1 MNPALETLM
10 LAFSSEGGIPV
21 PGRCL
26 FLGAEAHPLLKS
38 WRDLTA
44 VQPHKPLADIWRR
57 AGFTAPVETPEGRWP
72 VVLLLPGKS
81 RDEIL
86 ASFAL
91 ARDHLEPGGTLVAAL
106 PNTTGASRFEK
117 EFARATGSV
126 HSIQKNKSRVFH
138 ATDEGT
144 WNEALFEQ
152 WRTLGEP
159 RAIPG
164 TSHTTRAGIFSHG
177 EIDAGSQFLVAHL
190 PTDLRGKVADLGA
203 GWGFLSAEALRLAPG
218 IQRIHLFES
227 DGRALA
233 CARSNLAEWG
243 DRPVFSW
250 HDVTTG
256 LPGLYDVILTNPPF
270 HSGRDTDVDLGRA
283 FVTSAARALGRTGRL
298 YLVAN
303 RHLPYEAV
311 LKAEGLGYERLAED
325 KTYKV
330 ILARKP

>member
-1 MNPALETLM
+1 MNPALETL
-10 LAFSSEGGIPV
+10 LLPFSSEGGIPV

-26 FLGAEAHPLLKS
+26 FLGAEAHPLLKG
-38 WRDLTA
+38 WRNLTA
-44 VQPHKPLADIWRR
+44 VQPHKPLADVWRR
-57 AGFTAPVETPEGRWP
+57 AGFTAPVERAEGRWP

-106 PNTTGASRFEK
+106 PNTLGASRFEK

-126 HSIQKNKSRVFH
+126 SSIQKNKSRVFH
-138 ATDEGT
+138 ASDDGT
-144 WNEALFEQ
+144 WNEALFAE

-159 RAIPG
+159 RPVPG
-164 TSHTTRAGIFSHG
+164 TTHTTRAGIFSHG

-190 PTDLRGKVADLGA
+190 PADLRGKVADLGA
-203 GWGFLSAEALRLAPG
+203 GWGYLSAEALRLAPG

-227 DGRALA
+227 DSRALA
-233 CARSNLAEWG
+233 CARTNLAEWG

-256 LPGLYDVILTNPPF
+256 IPGHYDVILTNPPF

-303 RHLPYEAV
+303 RQLPYEAV

>member
-26 FLGAEAHPLLKS
+26 FLGAEAHPLLKG

-44 VQPHKPLADIWRR
+44 VQPHKPLADAWRR
-57 AGFTAPVETPEGRWP
+57 AGFAAPIETPEGRWP

-106 PNTTGASRFEK
+106 PNTTGAGRFEK
-117 EFARATGSV
+117 EFARATGSIT
-126 HSIQKNKSRVFH
+126 SIQKNKSRAFF
-138 ATDEGT
+138 ATDDGSWE
-144 WNEALFEQ
+144 EALFDE
-152 WRTLGEP
+152 WRALGHP
-159 RAIPG
+159 RPIPG
-164 TSHTTRAGIFSHG
+164 SDYLTQAGIFSHG
-177 EIDAGSQFLVAHL
+177 QIDAGSQFLLAHL
-190 PTDLRGKVADLGA
+190 PTDLRGRVADLGA
-203 GWGFLSAEALRLAPG
+203 GWGYLSAEVLRRSPG
-218 IQRIHLFES
+218 IDRLHLFES

-233 CARSNLAEWG
+233 CARKNLPA
-243 DRPVFSW
+243 DDRRPVHHW

-256 LPGLYDVILTNPPF
+256 LPGQYEVILTNPPF
-270 HSGRDTDVDLGRA
+270 HNGRDTDVDLGRA
-283 FVTSAARALGRTGRL
+283 FVTTAARALSRGGRL

-303 RHLPYEAV
+303 RQLPYEAV
-311 LKAEGLGYERLAED
+311 LKAEGLAYERLAED

-330 ILARKP
+330 ITARKP

>member
-10 LAFSSEGGIPV
+10 LAFSSEGGIPA

-26 FLGAEAHPLLKS
+26 FLGAEAHPMLKG
-38 WRDLTA
+38 WRNLTA
-44 VQPHKPLADIWRR
+44 VQPHKPLADVWHRS
-57 AGFTAPVETPEGRWP
+57 GFTAPVETPEGRWP

-117 EFARATGSV
+117 ELARATGSV

-138 ATDEGT
+138 ATDDGT
-144 WNEALFEQ
+144 WKESLFDE
-152 WRTLGEP
+152 WRALGE
-159 RAIPG
+159 RRLIPG
-164 TSHTTRAGIFSHG
+164 SEYQTRAGIFSHG
-177 EIDAGSQFLVAHL
+177 EIDAGSQFLVDHL
-190 PTDLRGKVADLGA
+190 PADLSGKVADLGA
-203 GWGFLSAEALRLAPG
+203 GWGYLSAEALRRSPG
-218 IQRIHLFES
+218 INRIHLFES

-233 CARSNLAEWG
+233 CARTNLAEWG
-243 DRPVFSW
+243 DRPVFHW

-256 LPGLYDVILTNPPF
+256 LSGHYDAILTNPPF

-303 RHLPYEAV
+303 RQLPYEAV

-330 ILARKP
+330 IRARKP

>member
-44 VQPHKPLADIWRR
+44 VQPHKPLADTWRR
-57 AGFTAPVETPEGRWP
+57 AGFAAPVESAEGRWP

-106 PNTTGASRFEK
+106 PNTT
-117 EFARATGSV
+117 
-126 HSIQKNKSRVFH
+126 
-138 ATDEGT
+138 DDGT

-190 PTDLRGKVADLGA
+190 PADLRGKVADLGA
-203 GWGFLSAEALRLAPG
+203 GWGYLSAEALRLAPG

-227 DGRALA
+227 DARALA
-233 CARSNLAEWG
+233 CARTNLAEWG

-256 LPGLYDVILTNPPF
+256 LPGHYDVILTNPPF

-303 RHLPYEAV
+303 RQLPYEAV